1 MNVTPYPILF
11 QHRKLAVWGLMLVL
25 AASGLSGDLSNRVPQ
40 AIALDSFPV
49 ADSLMKKL
57 SKNTVPV
64 NPQQLPPLLPGP
76 KTNKPEANTIQSGK
90 LQIPFKRPS
99 QQTATQPF
107 PAVSSPWVNEMV
119 SSKPVVSNTQTGL
132 PKPILSLSSNQT
144 TAGSN
149 ALKHSASRQTAS
161 GARKKSYV
169 ERDGGYIFQG
179 VSDDDFYPGNGAS
192 TSSNVSTQSTVA
204 LKGRVTTLTVNKGR
218 SQIIKFAQP
227 INRIAIADPT
237 LADIVPLSP
246 EQLMINGKQRG
257 ATSLVVWDKNGQEG
271 IFDLQVLIDNTPLL
285 DAIDAIAPNEK
296 IVARITD
303 DSLVLSGQVSNSII
317 LDEIRRL
324 AAAYGYKDANFI
336 DLTETPTPQVVLQ
349 VKIVEASRS
358 VVQNLSTSFAIN
370 HGDFKIGRF
379 LNIPQPAAAAPGAA
393 AGPARAVVFPGRD
406 VFNQQFR
413 NQTSGSVGGIF
424 GGIVP
429 LSRSVDFN
437 LQQAFDMLE
446 TVGKVSTLANPTLV
460 CTHGREA
467 TFLAGGEFP
476 FVQGT
481 DQNGS
486 PLISFKNFGV
496 ELAFTPWI
504 SSRTKRVELKVAPSV
519 SQLDNSTCVAGA
531 AGSTVCGLTKRNS
544 STVVEMNDGETL
556 LISGLISRDEQKNMS
571 AVPFIHN
578 VPILGALFK
587 NPNFQKRES
596 ELVVLVTPHIMDQ
609 GDYGKNVQDPG

>member
-1 MNVTPYPILF
+1 MNVTPYPLF
-11 QHRKLAVWGLMLVL
+11 LHHRKLSVWGLMLIL
-25 AASGLSGDLSNRVPQ
+25 AASGLSGGLPNRVPH
-40 AIALDSFPV
+40 AMALESLPV
-49 ADSLMKKL
+49 ADTLIKKL
-57 SKNTVPV
+57 SKNTVSAPSQ
-64 NPQQLPPLLPGP
+64 NLPPLLSGSRTHQVE
-76 KTNKPEANTIQSGK
+76 KHESETSGK
-90 LQIPFKRPS
+90 KFQIPFKRQAQP
-99 QQTATQPF
+99 TA
-107 PAVSSPWVNEMV
+107 SSPY
-119 SSKPVVSNTQTGL
+119 PVVSSQWINELVSPKPIVSSSQTGL
-132 PKPILSLSSNQT
+132 PKPVLNLSSNQT
-144 TAGSN
+144 
-149 ALKHSASRQTAS
+149 AS
-161 GARKKSYV
+161 GTGSARHTSSGTKKRSYV

-179 VSDDDFYPGNGAS
+179 VSEDDFYPGNGAS
-192 TSSNVSTQSTVA
+192 SASSVSSQSTVA

-285 DAIDAIAPNEK
+285 DAIEAIAPNEK

-358 VVQNLSTSFAIN
+358 VVQNLSTSFAFN
-370 HGDFKIGRF
+370 HGDFKLGRF
-379 LNIPQPAAAAPGAA
+379 LNIPQPAAAAGAPA
-393 AGPARAVVFPGRD
+393 APARVSVFPTRD
-406 VFNQQFR
+406 TFNQQFR

-446 TVGKVSTLANPTLV
+446 TIGKVSTLANPTLV

-504 SSRTKRVELKVAPSV
+504 SSRTKRVELRVAPSV

-571 AVPFIHN
+571 AVPFINN

>member
-1 MNVTPYPILF
+1 MNVTPSPLFF
-11 QHRKLAVWGLMLVL
+11 QHRKLTVWGLMLIL
-25 AASGLSGDLSNRVPQ
+25 AASGLSHNLSNRVPQ
-40 AIALDSFPV
+40 AMALDSFPV
-49 ADSLMKKL
+49 ADTLMKKL
-57 SKNTVPV
+57 SKNTVSSNTV
-64 NPQQLPPLLPGP
+64 SSGNQQLSPLFPATKGGHS
-76 KTNKPEANTIQSGK
+76 EANATKSGK
-90 LQIPFKRPS
+90 FQIPFKRPS
-99 QQTATQPF
+99 QQTVSQPF

-119 SSKPVVSNTQTGL
+119 SSKPLVSTTQTGL
-132 PKPILSLSSNQT
+132 PKPILSLSNNH
-144 TAGSN
+144 TAN
-149 ALKHSASRQTAS
+149 RTS

-179 VSDDDFYPGNGAS
+179 ISDDDFYPGNG
-192 TSSNVSTQSTVA
+192 SSNASSVSTQSTVA

-271 IFDLQVLIDNTPLL
+271 IFDLQVMIDNTPLL
-285 DAIDAIAPNEK
+285 DAIEAIAPNEK

-370 HGDFKIGRF
+370 HGDFKLGRF

-406 VFNQQFR
+406 QFNQQFR

-609 GDYGKNVQDPG
+609 QDYGKHVQDPG